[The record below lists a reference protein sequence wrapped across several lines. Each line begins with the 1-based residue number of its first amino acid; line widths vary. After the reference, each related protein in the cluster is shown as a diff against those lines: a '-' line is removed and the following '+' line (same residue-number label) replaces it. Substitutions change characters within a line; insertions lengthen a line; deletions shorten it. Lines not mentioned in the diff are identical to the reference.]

1 MNSQNFFHFFENFFA
16 KVACGFL
23 SNNSLPERDC
33 KGRHYFDKTNFFSF
47 FFKKNSKKARIIV
60 IHLLQDMADDDI
72 TQEGRLVA
80 DGEPLA
86 VLVDQR
92 DFFLI
97 EKHGFTIPPDQLGVL
112 LSPIIRLEIVPLRFL
127 LPSHTYI
134 YNSRYS
140 IGSPVALH
148 QVACRRE

>member
-1 MNSQNFFHFFENFFA
+1 
-16 KVACGFL
+16 
-23 SNNSLPERDC
+23 
-33 KGRHYFDKTNFFSF
+33 
-47 FFKKNSKKARIIV
+47 
-60 IHLLQDMADDDI
+60 MADDDL

-97 EKHGFTIPPDQLGVL
+97 EKHGFTIPTDQLGVL

-134 YNSRYS
+134 
-140 IGSPVALH
+140 
-148 QVACRRE
+148 